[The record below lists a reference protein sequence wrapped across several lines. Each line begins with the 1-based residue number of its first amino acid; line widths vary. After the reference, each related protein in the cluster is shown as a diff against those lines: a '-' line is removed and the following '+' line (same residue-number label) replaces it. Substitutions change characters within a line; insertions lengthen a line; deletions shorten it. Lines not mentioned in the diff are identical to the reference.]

1 MEKIKIIDN
10 LLEEDDI
17 EKMYGYIE
25 KNKWKLQASNSNS
38 LTHFLMCDVSEE
50 KFFNEYLFNKIKTNL
65 NEEYNIER
73 IYFNGQWCGREGDF
87 HPDDTKKT
95 LLIYISDYEFGWG
108 GFTEFFISDKEQ
120 IVIHPLKN
128 RAVIFDGNIL
138 HKGYSF
144 SYQNCPMRISLAYKL
159 I

>member
-1 MEKIKIIDN
+1 MEKIEIIDN
-10 LLEEDDI
+10 FFEEGDI
-17 EKMYGYIE
+17 EKMYEFIL
-25 KNKWKLQASNSNS
+25 KNKWTIQASNRNS
-38 LTHFLMCDVSEE
+38 VTDFLMCNVSDEN
-50 KFFNEYLFNKIKTNL
+50 FFNTYLFNKIKKKL
-65 NEEYNIER
+65 NINYNIER

-95 LLIYISDYEFGWG
+95 LLIYISDYQFGWG
-108 GFTEFFISDKEQ
+108 GFTEFFISEKEQ
-120 IVIHPLKN
+120 VIVHPIKN

-144 SYQNCPMRISLAYKL
+144 SFQECPMRVSLAYKL